1 MFLIPKTSKK
11 KYLSKMA
18 ALNIFDETS
27 KELCTGD
34 WHYVT
39 MFNNGFRNE
48 DAYLAG
54 EGMKTNTNAYLGDLE
69 VNDVTNP
76 LKKMGYYEKHVI
88 DKNSPVYCASH
99 ARACVDL
106 LFSRIKNNAPLDSI
120 RLDDWFITSEAKKTV
135 YRLIDILYFQVEKN
149 IQLKIDEWKASNPC
163 EES

>member
-1 MFLIPKTSKK
+1 MLLIPKTSKK

-54 EGMKTNTNAYLGDLE
+54 DGMKTYTNTNA
-69 VNDVTNP
+69 
-76 LKKMGYYEKHVI
+76 
-88 DKNSPVYCASH
+88 
-99 ARACVDL
+99 
-106 LFSRIKNNAPLDSI
+106 
-120 RLDDWFITSEAKKTV
+120 
-135 YRLIDILYFQVEKN
+135 
-149 IQLKIDEWKASNPC
+149 
-163 EES
+163 